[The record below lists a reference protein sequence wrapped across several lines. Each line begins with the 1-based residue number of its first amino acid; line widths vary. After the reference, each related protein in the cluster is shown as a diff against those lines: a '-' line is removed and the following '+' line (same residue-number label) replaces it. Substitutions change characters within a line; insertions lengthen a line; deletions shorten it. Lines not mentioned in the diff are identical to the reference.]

1 MEPKKQL
8 NPAQQEAVN
17 TLEGALLV
25 LAGAGSGKTS
35 VVTQRII
42 NLMQHGVAPEQI
54 LGLTFTNKAA
64 EEMRERVRRLTNS
77 NVTISTFHS
86 LGARIL
92 RESITHLGYQTH
104 FAIYDEEDSDGV
116 LKACLAEKGLASET
130 AKLYRSLISKA
141 KNAMHSPQ
149 EVSDDEAADFSAVYA
164 AYETKLKSYNAVDFD
179 DLLYLPVKLFK
190 EHPNVLEY
198 YQDRWHYLLIDEYQD
213 TNGAQ
218 YQFVTNIVR
227 KRPNI
232 CVVGDPDQSIYS
244 WRGAKVGNILNFEKD
259 FPGAKVVKLEQNYR
273 SSGNILEAANAVINK
288 NQGRY
293 EKNLWSDFG
302 AGELLRLYTADTERS
317 EAEFVSGR
325 IRYYHE
331 EKGIPYNDMVV
342 FYRTNGQSRVFE
354 DYFRYNRIPYVIVG
368 GISFY
373 QRREV
378 KDILSFLRLIQSPS
392 DFAAFERTINVPKR
406 GLGPTTLDKL
416 HEGAIQSNLP
426 IVTFCEALVSD
437 LPVGGAIKL
446 TAKQKGALKDY
457 ISILLHI
464 KALVQHGSLTDVVRE
479 TIERTG
485 YLDYLKADP
494 DSFDDRKGNLDSLIA
509 KANERERSGDN
520 PTLSAFLEELALRS
534 TLDEVDADESKVSLM
549 TLHNG
554 KGLEFSLVFLV
565 GLEEQLF
572 PHVNTRNSED
582 GLEEE
587 RRLFYVGMTRAKR
600 HLYLSHC
607 RQRFIWG
614 TTREQWPS
622 RFLREIPFEYIEK
635 YRTPVGYKRHY
646 PQYRY

>member
-1 MEPKKQL
+1 MELL
-8 NPAQQEAVN
+8 NNLNLAQREAVES
-17 TLEGALLV
+17 LEGPLLV
-25 LAGAGSGKTS
+25 LAGAGSGKTR
-35 VVTQRII
+35 VVTLRII
-42 NLMQHGVAPEQI
+42 NLMKHGVPPEQI

-64 EEMRERVRRLTNS
+64 EEMRERVRQMTMS
-77 NVTISTFHS
+77 NVLISTFHS

-92 RESITHLGYQTH
+92 RESITHLGYQAH
-104 FAIYDEEDSDGV
+104 FAIYDEEDSNGV
-116 LKACLAEKGLASET
+116 LKACLQEKGLASET

-149 EVSDDEAADFSAVYA
+149 DVSDDEAADLSAVYA
-164 AYETKLKSYNAVDFD
+164 AYEAKLKSYNAVDFD
-179 DLLYLPVKLFK
+179 DLLYLPVKLFV
-190 EHPNVLEY
+190 EHPDVLAH

-218 YQFVTNIVR
+218 YQFVMNIVGQR
-227 KRPNI
+227 GNI

-259 FPGAKVVKLEQNYR
+259 FSGGKVVKLEQNYR

-293 EKNLWSDFG
+293 EKHLWSDFG

-317 EAEFVSGR
+317 EAEFIASR

-331 EKGIPYNDMVV
+331 EKGIPYHDIVV

-378 KDILSFLRLIQSPS
+378 KDILSFLRLVQSPS

-416 HEGAIQSNLP
+416 HEGANQRGLP
-426 IVTFCEALVSD
+426 IITFCEALLSD
-437 LPVGGAIKL
+437 LVPDATFKL
-446 TAKQKGALKDY
+446 TAKQKTALKDY
-457 ISILLHI
+457 ISILGHI
-464 KALVQHGSLTDVVRE
+464 KALTQNGSLTEIVRE

-485 YLDYLKADP
+485 YLDFLRMDP
-494 DSFDDRKGNLDSLIA
+494 ESFDDRKGNLDSLIA
-509 KANERERSGDN
+509 KAHERDRSGDN
-520 PTLSAFLEELALRS
+520 PTLSGFLEELALRS

-549 TLHNG
+549 TIHNG
-554 KGLEFSLVFLV
+554 KGLEFTLVFLV

-572 PHVNTRNSED
+572 PHINSRNSEE

-614 TTREQWPS
+614 TTRDQWPS

-635 YRTPVGYKRHY
+635 YRTPVGYRR
-646 PQYRY
+646 P